1 MTIPNG
7 PADTATFDTSTQTN
21 ISIGPLNEIGG
32 MTFNAGASAYVIT
45 ADATA
50 QQVTLLITGAGI
62 INNSGHV
69 QQLVADPATS
79 FEIAYIVFDNSATA
93 GSGIQI
99 TNRGGTSG
107 GSNTQFNQA
116 ASAGSATIINASGL
130 APDGRGGVTS
140 FGRNSE
146 RRHGHHCQ

>member
-21 ISIGPLNEIGG
+21 ISIGPLRRDWRDDV
-32 MTFNAGASAYVIT
+32 NAGASAYVIT

-69 QQLVADPATS
+69 QQLVADPTTA
-79 FEIAYIVFDNSATA
+79 FEIAYIVFHNSATA

-107 GSNTQFNQA
+107 GSNTQFSQA

-130 APDGRGGVTS
+130 APDGRAVHLLWA
-140 FGRNSE
+140 NSE
-146 RRHGHHCQ
+146 RRRGHHCQ